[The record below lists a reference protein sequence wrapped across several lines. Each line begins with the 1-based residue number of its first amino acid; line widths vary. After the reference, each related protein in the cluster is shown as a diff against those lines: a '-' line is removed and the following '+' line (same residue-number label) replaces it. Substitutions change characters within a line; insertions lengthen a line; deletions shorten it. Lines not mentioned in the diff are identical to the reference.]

1 MKPSVIAFILFGF
14 ALAPH
19 AAEIT
24 GPLAGVWTWNFTMP
38 DGSVVKPQLRLK
50 LEGDTLTGT
59 NSFRPGTEIAIS
71 DAKLEG
77 DQISFQ
83 VVRERDGRQVITR
96 YRGKVAD
103 GRITG
108 KIESN
113 WNGEFQT
120 YDWEAVHQN
129 RNLEG
134 RWVWGGRAVELRV
147 ERGELKGKVILE
159 GNAEF
164 PFVKS
169 SLTDGEVI
177 FKIER
182 EKDRKPYI
190 NIFRAKLQD
199 GVLKGQIERVF
210 DGESNFNEWEAK
222 RTP

>member
-1 MKPSVIAFILFGF
+1 MKPLTIGLMFVAF
-14 ALAPH
+14 ALVSL
-19 AAEIT
+19 AAEVA
-24 GPLAGVWTWNFTMP
+24 GPLAGVWTWSFTMP
-38 DGSVVKPQLRLK
+38 DGTVVKPQLRLK
-50 LEGDTLTGT
+50 VEGDTLTGT
-59 NSFRPGTEIAIS
+59 NSFRPGTEIAIR

-77 DQISFQ
+77 DRLSFQ
-83 VVRERDGRQVITR
+83 VVRERDGREVITR

-113 WNGEFQT
+113 WIGDAQT

-134 RWVWGGRAVELRV
+134 RWVWGGRAVELRI
-147 ERGELKGKVILE
+147 ERGELKGKVIIE

-169 SLTDGEVI
+169 SFTDGDII

-182 EKDRKPYI
+182 EKDGKPYI

-199 GVLKGQIERVF
+199 GVLKGQIERIF
-210 DGESNFNEWEAK
+210 DGETNFNEWEAK
-222 RTP
+222 RAN